1 MCKLGLDDARVTAMC
16 LRFLPLGTINGVQR
30 NLTGD
35 HWQPVTLPTPAFHNL
50 TFQIADDLDTIREHS
65 AVPQA
70 AG

>member
-1 MCKLGLDDARVTAMC
+1 MCSPY
-16 LRFLPLGTINGVQR
+16 FLEEHHLHEIQHTSDRG
-30 NLTGD
+30 GD